1 MPTYVVTAI
10 TGRLSQEQKSSLAA
24 SITKIHCS
32 ATGAPAYFAQVLFND
47 VPEGDYF
54 IGGKPLTGDI
64 LFVHGEIRAGRA
76 LEIKQR
82 IILNILEDAARI
94 TQMEKSH
101 IQIYMADL
109 PAKQIAEWGKI
120 LPNPDEE
127 TEWFASVPEPVKKRM
142 LDLMG

>member
-76 LEIKQR
+76 L
-82 IILNILEDAARI
+82 
-94 TQMEKSH
+94 
-101 IQIYMADL
+101 
-109 PAKQIAEWGKI
+109 
-120 LPNPDEE
+120 
-127 TEWFASVPEPVKKRM
+127 
-142 LDLMG
+142 